1 MSASNLSTC
10 YIPDHAVVGHMFN
23 QLEYASGS
31 SEIYLILICSP
42 IELSGADGLVTVTKG
57 TFFAIV
63 LLLVAM
69 HLFLVAMPFA
79 PSSVLAPSS
88 KARSP

>member
-1 MSASNLSTC
+1 
-10 YIPDHAVVGHMFN
+10 MFN